1 MIHSSPNGL
10 GKSTL
15 LETVGDQI
23 RGDIQTGCKLE
34 EIASPTPMS
43 NLGKSFIY
51 ARRDREYSI
60 DYGAGHNRF
69 GYNFHRRSNRDLAS

>member
-34 EIASPTPMS
+34 EIAPPTPMS

-51 ARRDREYSI
+51 ARRIENIRLTTGQVI
-60 DYGAGHNRF
+60 IGLGI
-69 GYNFHRRSNRDLAS
+69 HRRSNRDLAS